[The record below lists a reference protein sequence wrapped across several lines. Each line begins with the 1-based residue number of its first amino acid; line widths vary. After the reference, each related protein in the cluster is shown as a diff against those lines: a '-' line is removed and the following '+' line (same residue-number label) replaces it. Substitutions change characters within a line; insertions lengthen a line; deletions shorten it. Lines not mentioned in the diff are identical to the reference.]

1 MLNWRFKIMDE
12 NINKVYGDI
21 KVIKFLDN
29 KNNSKIYLIGYV
41 MN

>member
-1 MLNWRFKIMDE
+1 MDE